1 MTRRTGARLLGIY
14 LDDHLAILA
23 GGEGLATRAL
33 GASRDE
39 RVRTFLRDLGP
50 DLRDDR
56 AATAQLIVGFGRRPS
71 ALKQRLATLGQ
82 RAGVLKLNGALV
94 GYTPLSRLVELEG
107 IAAVVLATLGLW
119 RVIERAGP
127 EPARADASRRG
138 ERMHGHLER
147 LEELRLAAAEIVFAN
162 CGGRL

>member
-39 RVRTFLRDLGP
+39 RVQTFLRELAP

-56 AATAQLIVGFGRRPS
+56 AAAARLIAGLGRRPS

-119 RVIERAGP
+119 RAIERAGP
-127 EPARADASRRG
+127 SLPAPTRRDAGSVCVDISTG
-138 ERMHGHLER
+138 
-147 LEELRLAAAEIVFAN
+147 
-162 CGGRL
+162 